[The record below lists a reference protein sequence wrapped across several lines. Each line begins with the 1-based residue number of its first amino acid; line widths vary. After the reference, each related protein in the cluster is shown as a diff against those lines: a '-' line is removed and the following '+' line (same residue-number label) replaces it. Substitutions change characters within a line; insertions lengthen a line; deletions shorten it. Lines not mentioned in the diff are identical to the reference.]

1 MVRFDVLCGVRV
13 INSDMCIYD
22 LWCAVLFCT
31 RCAVLHYLAM
41 GCGRRYI
48 PCLVQDVVL
57 YWKVR

>member
-1 MVRFDVLCGVRV
+1 MICVY
-13 INSDMCIYD
+13 ID

-57 YWKVR
+57 YWRVLYCDVCILCTGEM